1 MSVYYNV
8 GKARSG
14 APEINSPLRLALLA
28 LHSNIRQAWKGLSGT
43 NALAYLPYLQA
54 TKKKYITL
62 VPGREV
68 LVAEVTLFPLDA
80 EVRHL
85 VTLASKAAGELLP
98 AVRA

>member
-1 MSVYYNV
+1 
-8 GKARSG
+8 
-14 APEINSPLRLALLA
+14 
-28 LHSNIRQAWKGLSGT
+28 
-43 NALAYLPYLQA
+43 
-54 TKKKYITL
+54 

-98 AVRA
+98 AVRAEVRGETDVAVAPVRVGPGKRFA